1 MTEALPPHRSRLAW
15 TAGLLLLTA
24 GCIGPAAPLSANG
37 IIIGADAVPDALNLD
52 QTIDATT
59 LLAYPLSVTDMSR
72 NTVEGADVWLDVD
85 GAVIDFDGEGDGL
98 YGYEPESV
106 VSGNGTLTYLVGA
119 AYTLHAE
126 LDGKL
131 HSVTMIAPSAP
142 GLAAPEPGTH
152 PSGAELTFDLRGQDF
167 DYATYAVLNQSGEV
181 ILDGLPDSGAD
192 LVVALRQSSG
202 VDTVTVPAGV
212 MVGSSQV
219 YTVAVL
225 AIRKAPKSSFDG
237 FGRFWSEF
245 GIGSYAVVPVLTA
258 P

>member
-1 MTEALPPHRSRLAW
+1 MPVE
-15 TAGLLLLTA
+15 
-24 GCIGPAAPLSANG
+24 
-37 IIIGADAVPDALNLD
+37 LNLEG
-52 QTIDATT
+52 TIDAAT
-59 LLAYPLSVTDMSR
+59 LLAYPLSVTDMTQ
-72 NTVEGADVWLDVD
+72 NTVGGADVWLDVD
-85 GAVIDFDGEGDGL
+85 GVLVDFDDEGDGI
-98 YGYEPESV
+98 YGYEPSSV
-106 VSGNGTLTYLVGA
+106 STGNAALSYLVGA
-119 AYTLHAE
+119 SYTLHAE
-126 LDGKL
+126 HEGKF

-142 GLAAPEPGTH
+142 GLVAPDPGTH
-152 PSGAELTFDLRGQDF
+152 ASGAELTFDLRGQDF

-181 ILDGLPDSGAD
+181 ILDGLPDTGAD
-192 LVVALRQSSG
+192 LVVELRQSNG

-237 FGRFWSEF
+237 FGTFWSEF